1 MFLFV
6 RLSGLRLCGLPL
18 RLRLLGLL
26 WRVSILRLLFSFYDD
41 ADDDIWVLLCCLRW
55 ASLLFRFPDDFLAPP
70 PWVLMRCGFLRGLA
84 CPFIKESGET
94 FVIVDANP
102 FLCNQKLMFLL
113 LLCARSVVLL
123 LFLRGFL
130 WLLRFADVLLVHDRS
145 LASPSMDAM
154 TM

>member
-18 RLRLLGLL
+18 HLRLLGLL
-26 WRVSILRLLFSFYDD
+26 WRISILRLLFSFL
-41 ADDDIWVLLCCLRW
+41 LLCCLRW

-113 LLCARSVVLL
+113 VLCARSVVLL

-130 WLLRFADVLLVHDRS
+130 WVLRFADVAMS
-145 LASPSMDAM
+145 SSPL
-154 TM
+154 

>member
-1 MFLFV
+1 MFLFLFV
-6 RLSGLRLCGLPL
+6 RLSVSVGSSPFRLRDLPL
-18 RLRLLGLL
+18 RLDVRLHGLL
-26 WRVSILRLLFSFYDD
+26 HLLLLYDD

-102 FLCNQKLMFLL
+102 LLCNQKLMFLL
-113 LLCARSVVLL
+113 VLCARSVVLL

-130 WLLRFADVLLVHDRS
+130 WVLRFADVAMSFLL
-145 LASPSMDAM
+145 L
-154 TM
+154 